1 MRSLYSRFVIIS
13 IVIMLVS
20 SMIGFLLSNVYYHL
34 YLKPY
39 NSEKIL
45 KYAQEVKHLYEQS
58 NEQNR
63 EEYLQSISNLGFE
76 IYVVDDRKQGKRYG
90 NAFRKI
96 NVNDETIES
105 VLKGHTYN
113 GISTYPTRLFITG
126 FFDNE
131 LLNSIG
137 IPIQHDDKQYAL
149 FIRPD
154 IQQQFG
160 EMRVFFAVLL
170 CLMVGLSII
179 LIAIAARFIVRPIQL
194 FTNATKK
201 IANGEYEV
209 ALPEYRK
216 DEIGTLAISFRK
228 MAKSLKDLDRMRQE
242 FVSNVSHEFQSP
254 LSSIQG
260 FSKTLQTNEMSETER
275 KRYLKIIESESR
287 RMSSLCKQLLTLA
300 SLDKEERV
308 LDKKT
313 FDIGKQIRDVIFM
326 SEWQWREKDVAI
338 ELDVPNIQVYGDENL
353 LHQVWTNLLT
363 NSIKFT
369 DSGGTISF
377 YGEEKETE
385 LCLTISDTGIGM
397 SEEEIDKIFDRFYK
411 VDEARNRTIEGSGLG
426 LSIVK
431 KIIDL
436 HEGSIAVNSVKGE
449 GTTFT
454 IHLPKVAKNV

>member
-1 MRSLYSRFVIIS
+1 MRSLYSRFVMIS
-13 IVIMLVS
+13 IVIMLAS
-20 SMIGFLLSNVYYHL
+20 SVVGFLLSNVYYHI

-45 KYAQEVKHLYEQS
+45 KYAQEVKHLYEKS
-58 NEQNR
+58 DEHSR

-76 IYVVDDRKQGKRYG
+76 IYVVDDQKQGKRYG

-96 NVNDETIES
+96 NVNEETIES

-113 GISTYPTRLFITG
+113 GISTYPARLFITG

-137 IPIQHDDKQYAL
+137 IPIQHDGKNYAL

-160 EMRVFFAVLL
+160 EMRIFFAVLI
-170 CLMVGLSII
+170 CLTVGLSII
-179 LIAIAARFIVRPIQL
+179 CIVIAARFIVRPIQL
-194 FTNATKK
+194 FTSATKK
-201 IANGEYEV
+201 IANGEYEI

-216 DEIGTLAISFRK
+216 DEIGTLAVSFRK

-254 LSSIQG
+254 LASIQG
-260 FSKTLQTNEMSETER
+260 FSKTLQTNDMSESER

-300 SLDKEERV
+300 SLDKEEQV
-308 LDKKT
+308 LDKKM
-313 FDIGKQIRDVIFM
+313 FDAGKQIRDVIFM
-326 SEWQWREKDVAI
+326 LEWQWREKDVAI
-338 ELDVPNIQVYGDENL
+338 ELDVPSIQVCGDENL

-369 DSGGTISF
+369 ESGGTISF

-385 LCLTISDTGIGM
+385 LYFSISDTGLGM
-397 SEEEIDKIFDRFYK
+397 SEEEIEKVFERFYK

-431 KIIDL
+431 KIVDL
-436 HEGSIAVNSVKGE
+436 HEGTITVHSIKGE

-454 IHLPKVAKNV
+454 IQLPKA

>member
-1 MRSLYSRFVIIS
+1 
-13 IVIMLVS
+13 MLVS
-20 SMIGFLLSNVYYHL
+20 SMIGFLLSNVYYHI

-45 KYAQEVKHLYEQS
+45 KYAQEVKHLYERS
-58 NEQNR
+58 DEQNR
-63 EEYLQSISNLGFE
+63 EEYLKSISNLGFE
-76 IYVVDDRKQGKRYG
+76 IYVVDDQKQGKRYG

-96 NVNDETIES
+96 NVSEETIES
-105 VLKGHTYN
+105 VLNGHTYN

-160 EMRVFFAVLL
+160 EMRIFFAVLL

-194 FTNATKK
+194 FTRATKK

-216 DEIGTLAISFRK
+216 DEIGTLAVSFRK
-228 MAKSLKDLDRMRQE
+228 MAKSIKDLDLMRQE

-260 FSKTLQTNEMSETER
+260 FSKTLQTNEMSESER
-275 KRYLKIIESESR
+275 KHYLKIIESESR

-308 LDKKT
+308 LDKKA
-313 FDIGKQIRDVIFM
+313 FDVGKQIRDVIFM
-326 SEWQWREKDVAI
+326 LEWQWREKDVAI
-338 ELDVPNIQVYGDENL
+338 ELDVPSIQVNGDENL

-369 DSGGTISF
+369 ESGGTISF

-397 SEEEIDKIFDRFYK
+397 SEGEIDKIFDRFYK

-436 HEGSIAVNSVKGE
+436 HEGSITVQSVKGE

-454 IHLPKVAKNV
+454 IYLPKITKNV

>member
-58 NEQNR
+58 DEQNR
-63 EEYLQSISNLGFE
+63 EEYLKSISNLGFE
-76 IYVVDDRKQGKRYG
+76 IYVVDDQKQGKRYG

-96 NVNDETIES
+96 NVSDETIES

-160 EMRVFFAVLL
+160 EMRIFFSVLL

-216 DEIGTLAISFRK
+216 DEIGTLAVSFRK

-260 FSKTLQTNEMSETER
+260 FSKTLQTNEMSESER

-313 FDIGKQIRDVIFM
+313 FDVGKQIRDVIFM
-326 SEWQWREKDVAI
+326 LEWQWREKDVAI
-338 ELDVPNIQVYGDENL
+338 ELDVPGIQVYGDENL

-369 DSGGTISF
+369 ESGGTISF
-377 YGEEKETE
+377 YGEEKESE

-397 SEEEIDKIFDRFYK
+397 GEDEIDKLFDRFYK

-436 HEGSIAVNSVKGE
+436 HEGSITVQSVKGE

-454 IHLPKVAKNV
+454 IYLPKITNNV